1 MEKLIYVVWKKR
13 EESIGSFKERMLGD
27 LASGLEDLGVRGLSL
42 NLADE
47 GAAYAQHMRIT
58 KMPEPL
64 SGTVSIWLDTA
75 LDRDPVHRL
84 LEAACQRF
92 EGYLVL
98 ESVPIV
104 NTTQIAPPGERTPG
118 ITTVAF
124 LEKPE
129 AMNYESWLD
138 QWQGHHTQVAIET
151 QSTFLYI
158 QNVIVRAVTP
168 EAPGWSAIVEESFPA
183 EAPTDPM
190 VFFAA
195 GNSREKLEENRRRLL
210 ESCGKFI
217 DFARLE
223 SHPMSSYV
231 LMG

>member
-1 MEKLIYVVWKKR
+1 MEKLIYAVWKKR
-13 EESIGSFKERMLGD
+13 EESIGGFKEKMLSDVAG
-27 LASGLEDLGVRGLSL
+27 GLEGLGVRGLSM

-47 GAAYAQHMRIT
+47 RAAYAQRMRIT
-58 KMPEPL
+58 KMPDPL
-64 SGTVSIWLDTA
+64 SGTLSIWLDTA
-75 LDRDPVHRL
+75 LDRDPAHRL
-84 LEAACQRF
+84 LEEACQRF
-92 EGYLVL
+92 AGYLVL

-104 NTTQIAPPGERTPG
+104 NTTQIAPLGERTPG

-124 LEKPE
+124 LEKTE
-129 AMNYESWLD
+129 AMTYESWLD

-195 GNSREKLEENRRRLL
+195 GNSREKLEENRRRLM
-210 ESCGKFI
+210 ESCAKFL
-217 DFARLE
+217 DFARVE